1 MSQNSE
7 NRIAEL
13 TTLLAQANALYYQGK
28 ATGLTDQ
35 EFDTALKELEALE
48 SASPHLKI
56 PHSPTMR
63 VGSDLN
69 SSFDKVQ
76 HKVPMLSISNTYN
89 GEELQEFIDQ
99 TEKLLE
105 KGDNTFV
112 VESKIDGV
120 SMALI
125 YKDRVLI
132 QAVTRGDGVQGD
144 DITENAK
151 TLNDAPLTLSEAAP
165 MGRFEVR
172 GEVYM
177 ENSAFLELNKQ
188 FAAQN
193 KKIMQ
198 NPRNATAGSLKL
210 KHARETARRPLRYF
224 AYTLVGDASTETHSG
239 NMALLKEL
247 GFNVNHFTLTQTADG
262 ILSECERVS
271 TVRSDL
277 EYEIDGM
284 VIKVDS
290 INDQRTMG
298 NTAKSPRWVVAYKF
312 KAERVI
318 SKVLSVDYQV
328 GRTGAVTPVANLE
341 PVRLGGTTVKRA
353 TLHNFEEVERLD
365 LHIGDTV
372 WIEKGGE
379 IIPKV
384 IEVDIAHRK
393 PNFLRITPLENCP
406 VCDSQLIQLENEV
419 VLRCENLHCP
429 AQVQRLM
436 EHFVSRNAMNIDGVG
451 PSLIEQLIDQSLIT
465 SPADLYTL
473 TVAQLE
479 TLERMATKS
488 ADNAITSI
496 EISKN
501 NSLERLIFGL
511 GIRHVGRGAAKSL
524 AQALKNI
531 LAFFD
536 ATTEDLEQIPD
547 IGFKTA
553 ESVNDYF
560 HTEINTHQIDRF
572 IEYGL
577 TMTYTSATGGDQFA
591 GMTIV
596 LTGTLPTL
604 DRNKAREMIEAA
616 GGKVSGSV
624 SKKTSVVVA
633 GDSAGSKL
641 KKAQD
646 LGVRVMDEAE
656 LIEFLNS

>member
-7 NRIAEL
+7 NRMSEL

-28 ATGLTDQ
+28 TTGLTDQ
-35 EFDTALKELEALE
+35 EFDAALKELEAIE
-48 SASPHLKI
+48 GEFPHLKA
-56 PHSPTMR
+56 PNSPTMR

-69 SSFDKVQ
+69 STFAKVQ

-105 KGDNTFV
+105 KGDNTLV

-125 YKDRVLI
+125 YEDRVLI

-151 TLNDAPLTLSEAAP
+151 TLNDVPLSLSEAAP
-165 MGRFEVR
+165 LGRFEVR

-188 FAAQN
+188 FAAEN

-224 AYTLVGDASTETHSG
+224 AYALVGDAATDTHSG
-239 NMALLKEL
+239 NMALLKTL

-262 ILSECERVS
+262 ILAECERVS
-271 TVRSDL
+271 TVRPDL

-312 KAERVI
+312 KAERAL

-384 IEVDIAHRK
+384 IEVDTAHRE
-393 PNFLRITPLENCP
+393 PHFARITPLDNCP
-406 VCDSQLIQLENEV
+406 VCDSPLIQLENEV

-436 EHFVSRNAMNIDGVG
+436 EHFVSRNGMNIDGVG
-451 PSLIEQLIDQSLIT
+451 PSLIEQLIDQALIK
-465 SPADLYTL
+465 SPADLYAL
-473 TVAQLE
+473 TVEQLE
-479 TLERMATKS
+479 NLERMAQKS
-488 ADNAITSI
+488 AENALSSI
-496 EISKN
+496 EASKA
-501 NSLERLIFGL
+501 NSLERLIYGL

-524 AQALKNI
+524 AQALKKI
-531 LAFFD
+531 EAFLD
-536 ATTEDLEQIPD
+536 APSEDLEQIPD

-553 ESVNDYF
+553 ESVHDYF
-560 HTEINTHQIDRF
+560 HTEINTQQVDRF
-572 IEYGL
+572 IEFGL
-577 TMTYTSATGGDQFA
+577 SMEYTSSAGGDQFA
-591 GMTIV
+591 GMTVV

-656 LIEFLNS
+656 LIEFLE